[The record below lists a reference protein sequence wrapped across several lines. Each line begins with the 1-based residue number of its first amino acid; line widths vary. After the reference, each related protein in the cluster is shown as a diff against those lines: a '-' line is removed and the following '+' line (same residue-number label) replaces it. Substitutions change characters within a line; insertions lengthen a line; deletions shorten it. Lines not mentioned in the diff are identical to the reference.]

1 MQITCLGRPGAFA
14 SQITRSRIFSSTN
27 SLVLHFGKCYSGGSS
42 AKLVLLRQAFCSSFN
57 RNSYFR
63 RYFMAK
69 LFWGL
74 LKTARPRQWIK
85 NFAVFAALVFSGTL
99 FDPTNQF
106 KILAVFVLFC
116 IFSSAT
122 YFLNDIFDIERD
134 KLHPF
139 KKKRPIASGLIPLPL
154 AIITAFS
161 LIVIS
166 LPLSYSLSPA
176 FFFAALTYLIMQ
188 IFYSAYLKQIILIDI
203 LVTAAGFVLRVYAG
217 VWAID
222 AHLNV
227 WFLLS
232 ISSFALFLAIG
243 KRRSERTLME
253 ANASAHRET
262 LLHYPENLLD
272 ILTSMFATSAWLT
285 YAFFAFLQP
294 PIQAKQ
300 AFNDLLGGLEL
311 PFSEAKYLMA
321 TVPVVIYAVM
331 RYLYIIYEKKEG
343 ESPERVLLSDK
354 PLLTSVLLW
363 IIMVVGI
370 IYFLGA

>member
-1 MQITCLGRPGAFA
+1 M
-14 SQITRSRIFSSTN
+14 
-27 SLVLHFGKCYSGGSS
+27 V
-42 AKLVLLRQAFCSSFN
+42 
-57 RNSYFR
+57 
-63 RYFMAK
+63 K

-74 LKTARPRQWIK
+74 FRASRPRQWIK
-85 NFAVFAALVFSGTL
+85 NFAVFAGLIFSGTL
-99 FDPTNQF
+99 FDPTSQLKTLEAF
-106 KILAVFVLFC
+106 LLFC

-122 YFLNDIFDIERD
+122 YFLNDVFDIERD

-139 KKKRPIASGLIPLPL
+139 KRKRPIASGLIPIPL
-154 AIITAFS
+154 AVTLSLTAV
-161 LIVIS
+161 VIF
-166 LPLSYSLSPA
+166 LPLSYRLSPA

-188 IFYSAYLKQIILIDI
+188 LFYSAYLKQIILIDV
-203 LVTAAGFVLRVYAG
+203 LVIAAGFVLRVYSG

-232 ISSFALFLAIG
+232 VTSFALFLAIG
-243 KRRSERTLME
+243 KRRSERTLMT
-253 ANASAHRET
+253 SQDFRHRET
-262 LLHYPENLLD
+262 LLHYPETLLD
-272 ILTSMFATSAWLT
+272 SLTGMFANSTWLT

-294 PIQAKQ
+294 PIQARRVVSI
-300 AFNDLLGGLEL
+300 FLGGFEL
-311 PFSEAKYLMA
+311 PFAEAKYLMA
-321 TVPVVIYAVM
+321 TVPVVLYGVM

-343 ESPERVLLSDK
+343 ESPERVILTDT

>member
-1 MQITCLGRPGAFA
+1 M
-14 SQITRSRIFSSTN
+14 
-27 SLVLHFGKCYSGGSS
+27 V
-42 AKLVLLRQAFCSSFN
+42 
-57 RNSYFR
+57 
-63 RYFMAK
+63 K

-74 LKTARPRQWIK
+74 FRASRPRQWIK
-85 NFAVFAALVFSGTL
+85 NFAVFAGLIFSGTL
-99 FDPTNQF
+99 FDPTSQLKTLEAF
-106 KILAVFVLFC
+106 LLFC

-122 YFLNDIFDIERD
+122 YFLNDVFDIERD

-139 KKKRPIASGLIPLPL
+139 KRKRPIASGLIPIPL
-154 AIITAFS
+154 AVTVS
-161 LIVIS
+161 LAAIVIF
-166 LPLSYSLSPA
+166 LPLSYKLSPA

-188 IFYSAYLKQIILIDI
+188 LFYSAYLKQIILIDV
-203 LVTAAGFVLRVYAG
+203 LVIAAGFVLRVYSG

-232 ISSFALFLAIG
+232 VTSFALFLAIG
-243 KRRSERTLME
+243 KRRSERTLMT
-253 ANASAHRET
+253 SQDFRHRET
-262 LLHYPENLLD
+262 LLHYPETLLD
-272 ILTSMFATSAWLT
+272 SLTGMFANSTWLT

-294 PIQAKQ
+294 PIQARRVVSI
-300 AFNDLLGGLEL
+300 FLGGFEL
-311 PFSEAKYLMA
+311 PFAEAKYLMA
-321 TVPVVIYAVM
+321 TVPVVLYGVM

-343 ESPERVLLSDK
+343 ESPARVILTDT